1 MRVDFTIIGAQKC
14 GTTNLAFLLAQHP
27 GICFS
32 REKEPGYFNQV
43 DDWEIGLEGYHK
55 LFSPENGQICGEAST
70 MYTFL
75 PEWQDTH
82 SKLYAYNP
90 EMKLIY
96 IMRNPVER
104 IISNYAHDLVRGIVR
119 GEPEDV
125 IFMHPFYVNRSR
137 YHLQIRPYLERFPR
151 ENVLL
156 LVFDEF
162 ISDQKRSL
170 EQITGFLGLEMN
182 GFEDVEAA
190 EEHKTLNNWYL
201 KYDVVRKL
209 ANTSLFQTV
218 RPHIP
223 GGIRKP
229 IRRFLSNRLQSKPS
243 VSKETIRTIW
253 RLVEEDVRGIEKI
266 LERTL
271 DSWYPGDWA

>member
-14 GTTNLAFLLAQHP
+14 GTTSLAFLLAQHP

-32 REKEPGYFNQV
+32 KEKEPGYFNKV

-119 GEPEDV
+119 GKPEDA
-125 IFMHPFYVNRSR
+125 IFRHPFYVNRSR

-170 EQITGFLGLEMN
+170 EQIAGFLGLEMS

-201 KYDVVRKL
+201 KYDVVRKV

-223 GGIRKP
+223 SGIRKP
-229 IRRFLSNRLQSKPS
+229 IRRFLSDRLQIKPS
-243 VSKETIRTIW
+243 VSKETRRTIW

-271 DSWYPGDWA
+271 DSWYPGDWV